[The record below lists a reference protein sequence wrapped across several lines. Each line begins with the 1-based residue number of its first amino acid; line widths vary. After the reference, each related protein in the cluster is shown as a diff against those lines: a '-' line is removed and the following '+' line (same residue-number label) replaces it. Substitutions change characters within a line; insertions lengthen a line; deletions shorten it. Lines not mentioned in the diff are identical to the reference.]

1 MKMRREKDFHLM
13 DPTWCIG
20 CGIYGIFSTLK
31 KTAAKLSLDP
41 EQLVL
46 VTGIGCHGRLNN
58 YFRAYGFHALHGR
71 TLPTASG
78 VKLSN
83 PRLHVVAVSGDGDA
97 YSIGLGHLIHSIR
110 RNINITY
117 LVVDNR
123 LYALTQGQTSPTSQ
137 MGYVSVSTPG
147 GSKEHPLDGLQLAL
161 ASGGTFIAR
170 GFSGDPTQLA
180 SLIEKGMKHEGF
192 ALVEV
197 LSPCVT
203 HNKIITYEW
212 FRENI
217 YKLNKD
223 SSYDPKNKMQA
234 WERLTRKGKIPLGL
248 IYVEK
253 KPSYESLVLPDK
265 KKPLVFN
272 DLEVDDLRLG
282 KIMKKFQ

>member
-1 MKMRREKDFHLM
+1 MRREKDFHLI

-20 CGIYGIFSTLK
+20 CGIYGIFSALK

-217 YKLNKD
+217 YKLNED

-265 KKPLVFN
+265 KKPLVLN
-272 DLEVDDLRLG
+272 DLEVDDLRLE
-282 KIMKKFQ
+282 KIMHKFQ